1 MMNGRVSERLRKEL
15 AKDHT
20 AYVLITCSEPNK
32 AGSMNVEMNYDGDPV
47 LAAYLL
53 QSAQSYLDD
62 VDLEDGDWNPLVGD
76 EFRHVN

>member
-1 MMNGRVSERLRKEL
+1 
-15 AKDHT
+15 
-20 AYVLITCSEPNK
+20 
-32 AGSMNVEMNYDGDPV
+32 MNVEMNYDGDPV